1 MSLNVVWERDQ
12 PVPNPVFLF
21 ISNPAFLI
29 LNLHQKLSHGQCDQI
44 AILFVQYLAKNSNE
58 NLLNGIA
65 QLTKNAKIMPNT
77 KKTFNVS
84 KDF

>member
-21 ISNPAFLI
+21 ISYPAFLI

-65 QLTKNAKIMPNT
+65 KLPKNAKIMPNT